1 MVTTF
6 DALIIGTGQ
15 AGPALAARLSGAGMK
30 VAVVEKHKFGG
41 TCVNDGCTPTKAMVA
56 SAYAAHMARRAGEYG
71 VLVEGNPRIDMKRVK
86 ARKDEIVRNSTKGVE
101 KWMRGLTG
109 AKVYR
114 GHARFTGKNT
124 VQVEG
129 DRLAA
134 AKIFINV
141 GGRPLIPKIPGLETV
156 PYLTNVT
163 MMELDFVPA
172 HLIVIGGSYVGL
184 EFAQMVRRFGSR
196 VTVVE
201 MGPRLVGREDEDVS
215 AAIQEILR
223 AEGIE
228 LRLGAQCLSLQKEAD
243 GLSVGLDCSEG
254 APREPGTHLLLA
266 VGRAPNTDDLGLD
279 AAGIKT
285 DKRGY
290 IEVDESLRTSNA
302 RVWALGDC
310 NGKGAFTHTAYND
323 YEIVADNLLSNAGR
337 KYTDRVPVYALYTD
351 PPLGRVGMGE
361 AEIRK
366 AGIPALVGKRP
377 MTRVARAVEKGET
390 RGFLKIHVEQS
401 SQRILGASLLGT
413 SADEAVHSLIDAL
426 YARLPAAEFRRH
438 VRIHPNVSEL
448 LPFVLEDLKPLPPGP
463 SPAAR

>member
-1 MVTTF
+1 MATTY

-15 AGPALAARLSGAGMK
+15 AGPALAARLSRAGMK

-86 ARKDEIVRNSTKGVE
+86 ARKDEIVRNSREGVE
-101 KWMRGLTG
+101 KWMQGLKG

-124 VQVEG
+124 IEVES

-134 AKIFINV
+134 GRIFIDV
-141 GGRPLIPKIPGLETV
+141 GGRPLIPKMPGLEAV

-163 MMELDFVPA
+163 MMDVDFVPE

-184 EFAQMVRRFGSR
+184 EFAQMFRRFGSR

-215 AAIQEILR
+215 LAIQDILR
-223 AEGIE
+223 ADGIA
-228 LRLGAQCLSLQKEAD
+228 LRLGAQCLSVQKESG
-243 GLSVGLDCSEG
+243 GLSVGLDCTEG
-254 APREPGTHLLLA
+254 APRERGTHLLLA
-266 VGRAPNTDDLGLD
+266 VGRVPNTDDLGLER
-279 AAGIKT
+279 AGIKT

-290 IEVDESLRTSNA
+290 IEVNERLRTTNP

-323 YEIVADNLLSNAGR
+323 YEIVADNLLSSAGR
-337 KYTDRVPVYALYTD
+337 KWTDRVPVYALYTD
-351 PPLGRVGMGE
+351 PPLGRVGMSE
-361 AEIRK
+361 AEIKRK
-366 AGIPALVGKRP
+366 KIKALVGKRP
-377 MTRVARAVEKGET
+377 MSRVARAIEKGET
-390 RGFLKIHVEQS
+390 AGFLKIHVEQRS
-401 SQRILGASLLGT
+401 KRILGAALLGT
-413 SADEAVHSLIDAL
+413 SADESVHSLIDAV
-426 YARLPAAEFRRH
+426 YAKTPYTELQRH

-448 LPFVLEDLKPLPPGP
+448 LPTVLEDLTALG
-463 SPAAR
+463 